1 VGDDELIDL
10 VRELVEIPS
19 VNPSLGDGLGLGGEG
34 RGGGTG
40 EAVVARFAAGWLAA
54 RGFEVWLA
62 GRDAHRP
69 SVLAVAAGSGDGR
82 TLLINGHLDTVGVEA
97 FTGDPFDARISGG
110 RMLGRG
116 VYDMKSGA
124 AAAMIAASRAS
135 ASGLRGDVVLTL
147 VADEEFASAG
157 TEDSLLALAERR
169 IRADGAIVVEP
180 TGSRLTVAHRG
191 FAWFTLAIAGVP
203 AHGSQ
208 PELGVD
214 AIEYTTDV
222 LLALCALDVELDSR
236 PAHPLLPR
244 STVRVATIDA
254 GTDAA
259 TVAARASLTIERRTL
274 PGETPAEVRRELE
287 AAIASVAAADGIR
300 WELTELVS
308 RAAFETPVDA
318 AIQRVVS
325 DAVEQVTGSP
335 VEVQGDPWWTDAG
348 LLAEAGIPTV
358 LFGVDGGGAHAPD
371 EWVDLASV
379 QRLAAV
385 LERSIAD
392 FCS

>member
-1 VGDDELIDL
+1 MGDDELIDL
-10 VRELVEIPS
+10 VRELVAIPS
-19 VNPSLGDGLGLGGEG
+19 VNPSLG
-34 RGGGTG
+34 GGGAG
-40 EAVVARFAAGWLAA
+40 EAAVARFAAGWLAA
-54 RGFEVWLA
+54 RGFEVWLI
-62 GRDAHRP
+62 GRDASRP
-69 SVLAVAAGSGDGR
+69 SVLAVAAGSGGGR
-82 TLLINGHLDTVGVEA
+82 TLLVNGHLDTVGVDG
-97 FTGDPFDARISGG
+97 FTGDPFDARIAEG

-135 ASGLRGDVVLTL
+135 GSGLRGDVVLTL
-147 VADEEFASAG
+147 VADEEFASVG
-157 TEDSLLALAERR
+157 TEDSLLAIAERG

-191 FAWFTLAIAGVP
+191 FAWFTLAITGVP

-214 AIEYTTDV
+214 AISHATDV
-222 LLALCALDVELDSR
+222 LLALRSLDAELAAR
-236 PAHPLLPR
+236 AAHPMLPR
-244 STVRVATIDA
+244 STVRVATIVA
-254 GTDAA
+254 GSDAA
-259 TVAARASLTIERRTL
+259 TVAAHARLTIERRTL
-274 PGETPAEVRRELE
+274 PGETPAAVRREIE
-287 AAIASVAAADGIR
+287 AALASVAAADGIR
-300 WELTELVS
+300 WDLTELVS
-308 RAAFETPVDA
+308 RGAFETPTDA
-318 AIQRVVS
+318 PIQRVVS
-325 DAVEQVTGSP
+325 DAVLQATGTA
-335 VEVQGDPWWTDAG
+335 VELQGDPWWTDAG

-371 EWVDLASV
+371 EWLDLASV

>member
-1 VGDDELIDL
+1 M
-10 VRELVEIPS
+10 
-19 VNPSLGDGLGLGGEG
+19 
-34 RGGGTG
+34 
-40 EAVVARFAAGWLAA
+40 
-54 RGFEVWLA
+54 
-62 GRDAHRP
+62 
-69 SVLAVAAGSGDGR
+69 LAVAAGSGDGR
-82 TLLINGHLDTVGVEA
+82 TLLLNGHLDTVGVDA

-116 VYDMKSGA
+116 VYDMKSGV

-214 AIEYTTDV
+214 AIAYDHR
-222 LLALCALDVELDSR
+222 CAPRAACASTSSSTAR